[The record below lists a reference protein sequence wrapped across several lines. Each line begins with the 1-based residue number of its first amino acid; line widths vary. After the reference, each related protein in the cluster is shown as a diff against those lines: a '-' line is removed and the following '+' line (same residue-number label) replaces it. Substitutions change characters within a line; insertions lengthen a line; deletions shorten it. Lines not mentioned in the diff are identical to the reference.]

1 MQMTGWGGLLSSSRV
16 GISLV
21 RNIRDRSLGNIRDRS
36 LGNIRDRSLGNAA
49 VFRSNRARS
58 RSLLVYSRKGTY
70 RCLNFLNSRSF
81 LSAIGLGSRPL
92 VQEESP

>member
-21 RNIRDRSLGNIRDRS
+21 RNIRDRSLGN
-36 LGNIRDRSLGNAA
+36 AA

-58 RSLLVYSRKGTY
+58 RGKG
-70 RCLNFLNSRSF
+70 NG
-81 LSAIGLGSRPL
+81 GL
-92 VQEESP
+92 

>member
-36 LGNIRDRSLGNAA
+36 LGNAA

-58 RSLLVYSRKGTY
+58 RSLLVYSRKGRS
-70 RCLNFLNSRSF
+70 RCLNAGTADLLDR
-81 LSAIGLGSRPL
+81 RL
-92 VQEESP
+92 VW